1 MFDTVYFCFRFI
13 HSRLKAVFF
22 RCLVRLPLSSRR
34 SLSFFVVHLFVCLFH
49 LNAVNFVYII
59 FAVFVFLI
67 IFVYFSWISFHSYYP
82 SQAPFTELFLLY
94 FLWFSFSYI
103 VVVAAIC
110 FYRSHFLSFL
120 CFRNPPF
127 QTKQKSEKQNSKI
140 TSNFLSAY
148 FVLSSKF

>member
-94 FLWFSFSYI
+94 FLWFSFS
-103 VVVAAIC
+103 C
-110 FYRSHFLSFL
+110 HFLILLLLLPFVFIDRIFFPFCASGIPRFK
-120 CFRNPPF
+120 RNKKVKNK
-127 QTKQKSEKQNSKI
+127 TQKLRQIS
-140 TSNFLSAY
+140 
-148 FVLSSKF
+148 